1 MVWGCVKRAR
11 AQHRPGFYASK
22 ARHSALPFTKG
33 LLLACLRHVVGR
45 RGGLLVSG
53 DRFVLVTGADDE
65 GWSRG
70 RRPAINVSQEDARAY
85 AQWLSAQT
93 GKRYRLPF
101 RPGGGRLE
109 RLQSAANPGDG
120 STGQGG
126 DDTPLGGSA
135 GCRAQEMGLAID

>member
-22 ARHSALPFTKG
+22 ARHSALPLAKG
-33 LLLACLRHVVGR
+33 LLLACLRHVVSR
-45 RGGLLVSG
+45 RGRLLVSG

-70 RRPAINVSQEDARAY
+70 RRPVIDVSQEDARAY

-93 GKRYRLPF
+93 GKRYRLPSEAEWEYAA
-101 RPGGGRLE
+101 GGHRDE
-109 RLQSAANPGDG
+109 VQ
-120 STGQGG
+120 
-126 DDTPLGGSA
+126 LG
-135 GCRAQEMGLAID
+135 